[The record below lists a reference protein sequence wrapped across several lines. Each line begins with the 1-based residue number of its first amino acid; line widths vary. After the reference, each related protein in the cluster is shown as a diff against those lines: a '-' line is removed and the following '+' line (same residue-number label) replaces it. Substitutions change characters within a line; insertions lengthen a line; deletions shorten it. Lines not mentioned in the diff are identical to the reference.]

1 MTEHSATSA
10 PVSPRLEGRARQLL
24 LQAVAECRTAWRST
38 GEIMARFTR
47 QNRSLPAS
55 LRRRVLEDVYGMI
68 RMDRRI
74 EAIADSLVA
83 RRRGPKREMAP
94 EERDAVRLAVYELLT
109 GGTSEAGLA
118 ELSRALGPGF
128 SARPEWVLDPDAGM
142 QRVSGSARLGITH
155 SFPTWMVERLQSDLG
170 EPLTEKVLESLN
182 SRAPVCLLTNTSR
195 IDRDALIARLAL
207 DGVIARPSP
216 LSPLGLQ
223 LQGHANVFG
232 FAAFEEGLFDVMD
245 EGSQLVAALVDAQPE
260 MHVLDACAGAGG
272 KTLAMAITMQGRGRI
287 LAMDTAAKKL
297 EELRTRVRRM
307 GFSNVVARP
316 INQSG
321 AQLPDEARP
330 GVWDRVLVD
339 APCTAL
345 GTLRRHPELR
355 YVVEPETVRAASN
368 QQLGLL
374 ATYAPMVAPGGRL
387 IYATCTLFSEEN
399 ETVVERFLRDRNDYE
414 PVGIARVLGDA
425 LATKLGGEPTLR
437 LYPHLHGTDGFFATV
452 LQRKA

>member
-1 MTEHSATSA
+1 
-10 PVSPRLEGRARQLL
+10 
-24 LQAVAECRTAWRST
+24 
-38 GEIMARFTR
+38 MARFTR
-47 QNRSLPAS
+47 QNRSLPGG
-55 LRRRVLEDVYGMI
+55 LRRRVIEDAYGMI

-74 EAIADSLVA
+74 EAITDALVA
-83 RRRGPKREMAP
+83 RRRGPKRELAP

-109 GGTSEAGLA
+109 GGASAPGLA
-118 ELSRALGPGF
+118 ELNKALGPGF
-128 SARPEWVLDPDAGM
+128 SARPEWVLDEDAGM
-142 QRVSGSARLGITH
+142 QRATGAARLGILQ

-170 EPLTEKVLESLN
+170 EPLTEKLLASLN
-182 SRAPVCLLTNTSR
+182 SRAPIGLLTNTTR
-195 IDRDALIARLAL
+195 IDRDALVKRLAA
-207 DGVIARPSP
+207 DGVTANPSS

-232 FAAFEEGLFDVMD
+232 FAAYEEGLCDVMD

-272 KTLAMAITMQGRGRI
+272 KTLAMAIAMQGRGRI
-287 LAMDTAAKKL
+287 LSMDTAAKKL

-321 AQLPDEARP
+321 AQLPDEAKP
-330 GVWDRVLVD
+330 GIWDRVLVD
-339 APCTAL
+339 APCTAI

-355 YVVEPETVRAASN
+355 YVVEPETVRTSAN

-374 ATYAPMVAPGGRL
+374 ATYAPLVAPGGRL
-387 IYATCTLFSEEN
+387 IYATCTLFAEEN
-399 ETVVERFLRDRNDYE
+399 ETVIERFLRERNDYE
-414 PVGIARVLGDA
+414 PLSVARVLGND
-425 LATKLGGEPTLR
+425 LATKLGGEPTMR